1 MSTTGNGETRA
12 TITSLSKE
20 VYVNRTSIEVLKSE
34 LQQSNM
40 VHKRLDT
47 AIDKLTNISSGIKS
61 MLAVH
66 EEKLNQAEKLDE
78 IIFSK
83 LKDRQEDTEARYRQ
97 LKDNIDMT
105 EKRIMNEIRSIK
117 NSLGEKV
124 NMLEKWKYLII
135 GGSIVIGFILA
146 RNFPLVVELMKVS

>member
-20 VYVNRTSIEVLKSE
+20 VYDNRTSIEVLKSE

-61 MLAVH
+61 MLAVQ

-105 EKRIMNEIRSIK
+105 EKRIMNEIRGIK